1 MTSTISSL
9 LTQFQKD
16 QCELID
22 QRDSIGLKLLRNAE
36 EQQNAEE
43 QAEISRLIGL
53 IKKQQESARKYSD
66 IIVHMV
72 DKGQQISPLGPVPKR
87 LLVAQARKLEND
99 QMKKNHQ
106 SLQEEIDRLSSIISN
121 YQGLLKS
128 RESEN
133 REVKR
138 QLGEHFRSNEQ
149 LVEELCI
156 REDSAQRMQTG
167 CDTIDD
173 IQKGIQEISAEISMG
188 RGDTEEQ
195 LDKLKEAAIEIN
207 YQKNG
212 RGILAMKMY
221 RAVLSERAKIWNEIQ
236 DLKGSIRV
244 FCRIKPSSETS
255 IAPSNFENKVTVL
268 QKGKKRRFEFDRVFS
283 PASTQAEVFEDT
295 KPLIRSV
302 IDGYNVCIFAYGQ
315 TGSGKTHTMQG
326 PSKDPGVNTRA
337 LKELFTVTQDRS
349 DLEGFRFDIQV
360 SVFEIYNDSVYDLLQ
375 SKRVALDVRQG
386 ADGMDVIGGSSQPVT
401 KIEDVER
408 IIRVGQKNRSTAS
421 TNLNE
426 HSSRSHL
433 LLRVKILGLNE
444 LTGESTQGKLTL
456 VDLAGSERLSRSG
469 ATGQAAKETA
479 HINQSLSSLGNV
491 ISALQQGNDQH
502 VPYRNS
508 KLTYL
513 LQDSLGTGGSK
524 TLMFIQVDSQD
535 VNVSESIQSLNFG
548 MRVRNVDLGQ
558 AKKNQNVISDLPLSS
573 SSSSSS

>member
-9 LTQFQKD
+9 LNQFQRD
-16 QCELID
+16 QSELVD
-22 QRDSIGLKLLRNAE
+22 QRQTIGLKLLRNAQ
-36 EQQNAEE
+36 EQQGSAEE
-43 QAEISRLIGL
+43 AEIARLVGL
-53 IKKQQESARKYSD
+53 IQKQQESARKYSE
-66 IIVHMV
+66 IIVHMA
-72 DKGQQISPLGPVPKR
+72 DKGQKISPMGPVPKR
-87 LLVAQARKLEND
+87 LLVAQARKLENE
-99 QMKKNHQ
+99 QMKRNQQ
-106 SLQEEIDRLSSIISN
+106 SLQEEIDRLSSIVSN

-133 REVKR
+133 REVRR
-138 QLGEHFRSNEQ
+138 QLGEHFRSNAQ
-149 LVEELCI
+149 LAEEL
-156 REDSAQRMQTG
+156 RSRADAAQRMRAG
-167 CDTIDD
+167 CATIADVHE
-173 IQKGIQEISAEISMG
+173 GIREIGAEVSAG
-188 RGDTEEQ
+188 RGAA
-195 LDKLKEAAIEIN
+195 EAALGRVEAAALDIN

-212 RGILAMKMY
+212 RGLLAMKMY
-221 RAVLSERAKIWNEIQ
+221 REVLLQRSRIYNELQ

-244 FCRIKPSSETS
+244 FCRIKPSAEAA
-255 IAPSNFENKVTVL
+255 IAPSNLENKVTVL
-268 QKGKKRRFEFDRVFS
+268 QKGKKRRFEFDRVFG
-283 PASTQAEVFEDT
+283 PASSQAEVFEDT

-302 IDGYNVCIFAYGQ
+302 VDGYNVCIFAYGQ

-326 PSKDPGVNTRA
+326 PAKDPGVNTRA
-337 LKELFTVTQDRS
+337 LKELFAVTQERAA
-349 DLEGFRFDIQV
+349 LEGFRFDIQV

-375 SKRVALDVRQG
+375 SKRAALDVRQG
-386 ADGMDVIGGSSQPVT
+386 ADGMDVVGGSSQPVARA
-401 KIEDVER
+401 EDVER
-408 IIRVGQKNRSTAS
+408 IVRVGQKNRSTAS

-433 LLRVKILGLNE
+433 LLRVRILGVND
-444 LTGESTQGKLTL
+444 LTGETAQGKLTL

-491 ISALQQGNDQH
+491 ISALQQGGDQH

-535 VNVSESIQSLNFG
+535 VNVAESLQSLAFG

-558 AKKNQNVISDLPLSS
+558 AKKNQPVAPDLPFSS
-573 SSSSSS
+573 SSS